1 MEANGSAKSVDPKG
15 FIYDSQDAST
25 DPHRC
30 GQGGLSRG
38 LMLAQDKVTSLCTC
52 ITFQSLQTVLSWS
65 LHVFESAALH
75 LLTSL
80 VRWLL
85 PY

>member
-1 MEANGSAKSVDPKG
+1 MT
-15 FIYDSQDAST
+15 QDAST
-25 DPHRC
+25 DAHRC

-38 LMLAQDKVTSLCTC
+38 LMLAQDKVTSLWTC

-65 LHVFESAALH
+65 LHISESAALH
-75 LLTSL
+75 LLTPL